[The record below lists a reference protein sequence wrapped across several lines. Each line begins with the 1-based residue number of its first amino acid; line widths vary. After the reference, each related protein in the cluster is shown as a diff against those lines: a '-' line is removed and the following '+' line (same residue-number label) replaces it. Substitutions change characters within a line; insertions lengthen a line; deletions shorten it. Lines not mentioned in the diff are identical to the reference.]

1 MKTSLFALFALPILV
16 LSLPLAQN
24 TNGNVTET
32 TGISSNFG
40 TSADGS
46 SVVNSILAAIGS
58 LPGIGTAITDISG
71 ALTTLEAGLTTLLG
85 VQDNENGACAAL
97 TVIFARGTTEPGNVG
112 VLAGPEFLT
121 ALQSMLGSSVTMQ
134 GVAYAASVEGFLEG
148 GDPQGSQTM

>member
-1 MKTSLFALFALPILV
+1 MRASLFALFALPISV
-16 LSLPLAQN
+16 LSFPLAQN

-32 TGISSNFG
+32 TGISSNLG

-46 SVVNSILAAIGS
+46 SVTNSILAAIGN

-121 ALQSMLGSSVTMQ
+121 ALQSMVGSSVTMQ
-134 GVAYAASVEGFLEG
+134 GVAYSASIEGFLEG

>member
-1 MKTSLFALFALPILV
+1 MRASLFALFTLPISV

-32 TGISSNFG
+32 TGISSNLG

-46 SVVNSILAAIGS
+46 SVINSILAAIGN

-71 ALTTLEAGLTTLLG
+71 ALTTLEASLTTLLG

-134 GVAYAASVEGFLEG
+134 GVTYAASIEGFLEG